1 MAPPN
6 PDEHTMDRHVGAG
19 NGWSGIDIALH
30 PTQSGFMKRPS
41 WEQQTARKAG
51 FSYPE
56 GEMTCSSRCEQRWA
70 KE

>member
-1 MAPPN
+1 MRWFRLITTLTGALVLLLPLSTEAKTTRTFSGSN
-6 PDEHTMDRHVGAG
+6 PGEVEK
-19 NGWSGIDIALH
+19 N
-30 PTQSGFMKRPS
+30 
-41 WEQQTARKAG
+41 ARKAG